1 MRVTFGKFP
10 GIRYSRVPV
19 KRSGLFSGLFASEAD
34 RDRAETIDLYNQ
46 VRASHEASP
55 FADKY
60 ALADISIGITDAI
73 QELVPIPAALDKPLG
88 DAVVGLLYDEDR
100 VFDLPAVD
108 WQTADLSIE
117 QRFKLRNFLRDKRR
131 FLIDPN
137 RTIEQLTHIL
147 SNIFA
152 ATLER
157 LPDLP
162 DGEGAFTVPLIDLI
176 DAPGDTVA
184 LIMGAFHEDYAVD
197 CGLFDGLR
205 ERFVGNVCRI
215 SGVDPND
222 ERATRR
228 IITADR
234 SELPPIELVA
244 EYLAGT
250 AFKEF
255 FVTPVP
261 FHIPLETRYE
271 HTHILAAQGHG
282 KTQTLQH
289 LITHDLTSPDP
300 PSMVIIDSQGQMIEK
315 IQQLDLFHPDHGPLA
330 DRLIIID
337 PKDETPP
344 ALNVFDINQERLAR
358 YGPQMREQV
367 LNGVLELYSYLFGSI
382 RADLTQQ
389 QSTIFRAF
397 ARLMLVVPNANLT
410 TLYELLVDHKP
421 FLPYIHKLSE
431 PSRSFFLND
440 FILPAFNPTRQ
451 QIRRRLFD
459 LLDNYSLQQML
470 SAPHNRLNMFE
481 ALNSGKI
488 IVVNTSKEFFKA
500 DQSAF
505 FGRFFIALALQAIE
519 ERAGVP
525 ERHWHP
531 VLLYIDEAQEY
542 FDDQIAKIITELR
555 KYNCGLV
562 FCHHDL
568 SQLPQG
574 IRSAASRCA
583 IQMVGGAIDTDAR
596 ALASDLRTTSQ
607 FILDQRR
614 DPRRP
619 PQFTEYACY
628 VRNQTDHAVSIR
640 VPFYTLENQ
649 PMMDYRAHQRL
660 REHNRAAIGILPGL
674 PPPPDTPLADQP
686 PDQSAGESM
695 PILDLHHPGVPQRL
709 VEPPS
714 RKPPFKKPAS
724 RNEED
729 DLASEDY

>member
-1 MRVTFGKFP
+1 MPSNWWLFRGSSLK
-10 GIRYSRVPV
+10 VPSGGFTLGSSNLGNFFR
-19 KRSGLFSGLFASEAD
+19 RSPRE
-34 RDRAETIDLYNQ
+34 REQTETIELYQ
-46 VRASHEASP
+46 RVRAAHAASP
-55 FADKY
+55 FGNEDAVAAIDTRV
-60 ALADISIGITDAI
+60 IDAI
-73 QELVPIPAALDKPLG
+73 QEIAPIPSALWRPTIDGVIATLCEE
-88 DAVVGLLYDEDR
+88 DGL
-100 VFDLPAVD
+100 FDFPHFDSQSL
-108 WQTADLSIE
+108 DLSSE
-117 QRFKLRNFLRDKRR
+117 QQVALRNALRATQRFLTN
-131 FLIDPN
+131 PE
-137 RTIEQLTHIL
+137 RTIEQLVHIL

-152 ATLER
+152 AILTR
-157 LPDLP
+157 LPDTP
-162 DGEGAFTVPLIDLI
+162 EGEGFCTVPLIDL
-176 DAPGDTVA
+176 AQKPGDLVA

-197 CGLFDGLR
+197 CGLFQGLR
-205 ERFVGNVCRI
+205 ERFVRNICRV

-222 ERATRR
+222 ERAAHR

-234 SELPPIELVA
+234 SELPPIELVT

-250 AFKEF
+250 PFKEF
-255 FVTPVP
+255 FLTPVP

-282 KTQTLQH
+282 KTQTLQN
-289 LITHDLTSPDP
+289 LIANDLCSPDP

-315 IQQLDLFHPDHGPLA
+315 NQQLDLFHPEHGRLA

-337 PKDETPP
+337 PKDEVPP

-358 YGPQMREQV
+358 YGPHMREQV

-421 FLPYIHKLSE
+421 FLPYIDKLGE

-488 IVVNTSKEFFKA
+488 VVVNTSKEFFKA
-500 DQSAF
+500 DQFAF
-505 FGRFFIALALQAIE
+505 FGRFFIALTLQAIE
-519 ERAGVP
+519 ERAGIP
-525 ERHWHP
+525 EHHWHP

-568 SQLPQG
+568 AQLPQG
-574 IRSAASRCA
+574 IRSAAARCA
-583 IQMVGGAIDTDAR
+583 VQMVGGAIDTDAR

-607 FILDQRR
+607 FILDQKR

-628 VRNQTDHAVSIR
+628 VRNQTDHAVRIR
-640 VPFYTLENQ
+640 VPFYTIENK
-649 PMMDYRAHQRL
+649 PRMERA
-660 REHNRAAIGILPGL
+660 
-674 PPPPDTPLADQP
+674 
-686 PDQSAGESM
+686 
-695 PILDLHHPGVPQRL
+695 V
-709 VEPPS
+709 
-714 RKPPFKKPAS
+714 
-724 RNEED
+724 
-729 DLASEDY
+729 